1 MSSKVQKS
9 VCSDCETYA
18 KSRIKFN
25 TLNTF
30 NNVERKVGYMD
41 YMRLKPGETRV
52 FYLDTVKACYNG
64 RVLAYTT
71 PKKHP
76 RKDVKRY
83 KATVDEDERTLTVH
97 AVSFA
102 EDDKHYDD
110 FGI

>member
-1 MSSKVQKS
+1 MSSKVQQS
-9 VCSDCETYA
+9 VYSDCVTYS
-18 KSRIKFN
+18 KSKIKFN

-102 EDDKHYDD
+102 EDDKHYDE

>member
-1 MSSKVQKS
+1 
-9 VCSDCETYA
+9 
-18 KSRIKFN
+18 
-25 TLNTF
+25 
-30 NNVERKVGYMD
+30 MD

-52 FYLDTVKACYNG
+52 WERGSVKGCGSG
-64 RVLAYTT
+64 RGLAYTT

-83 KATVDEDERTLTVH
+83 RATVDEDERTLTVH

-102 EDDKHYDD
+102 EDDKHYDE

>member
-1 MSSKVQKS
+1 MSSKVQQS
-9 VCSDCETYA
+9 VCSDCVTYA

-102 EDDKHYDD
+102 EDDKHYDE

>member
-1 MSSKVQKS
+1 MSCKVQQS
-9 VCSDCETYA
+9 VCSDCVTYA

-102 EDDKHYDD
+102 EDDKHYDE

>member
-1 MSSKVQKS
+1 M
-9 VCSDCETYA
+9 
-18 KSRIKFN
+18 
-25 TLNTF
+25 
-30 NNVERKVGYMD
+30 ERKVGYMD